1 MELFMKKSLV
11 VLSFMLVFYAGNSFA
26 KRSFFQKIETGLS
39 ITSKVIAGIS
49 ALNDLASESVFVSS
63 SRSSEVKTR
72 VVYKDRI
79 IYKEVEKPSAEAQEL
94 KTKLANSQRK
104 LAWEKA
110 RDKKHETALKLYEK
124 SLEYDA
130 NNWMTW
136 HGYGWSFSELKRYA
150 EARNAF
156 LMAIKLGA
164 KDESWRYLGWNYARQ
179 GYHKEAVRCYAEAIK
194 INPDNEQAYIGLKAS
209 KKSMGKEVSK
219 GSRKHK
225 SSKKSSEKWF
235 KVTATPSL
243 TVRSKPSVKGKK
255 IGNLDYDSL
264 VKVIKYVG
272 KWQTIGGK
280 RAHWAKIQFNNKPAY
295 VFSAHLKKY

>member
-1 MELFMKKSLV
+1 MKKLLF
-11 VLSFMLVFYAGNSFA
+11 VLSVILMLYAGNSFA

-49 ALNDLASESVFVSS
+49 ALNDLANETLLVSS
-63 SRSSEVKTR
+63 KSTEVKTR

-79 IYKEVEKPSAEAQEL
+79 IYREIEKPSTEAQEL

-110 RDKKHETALKLYEK
+110 RDKKHKTALKLYEK

-179 GYHKEAVRCYAEAIK
+179 GYHKEAVRCYATAIK
-194 INPDNEQAYIGLKAS
+194 INPDNEQAYTGLKAS
-209 KKSMGKEVSK
+209 KN
-219 GSRKHK
+219 SRT
-225 SSKKSSEKWF
+225 SNKSSEKWF

-255 IGNLDYDSL
+255 IGNLDHGSL

-272 KWQTIGGK
+272 NWQTIGGK
-280 RAHWAKIQFNNKPAY
+280 RAHWAKIQFNNKRAY